1 MGLAV
6 VECRLEVMHLLL
18 QAFHVFLDGF
28 LVFCQ
33 ADLDIGLWAGDKPRV
48 NMSETASSWLA
59 GCASSHLSNT
69 LVDIGV

>member
-6 VECRLEVMHLLL
+6 VESRLEVVHLLL

-33 ADLDIGLWAGDKPRV
+33 ADLDVGLWAGDKPRV
-48 NMSETASSWLA
+48 DMLEAASS
-59 GCASSHLSNT
+59 
-69 LVDIGV
+69 